1 MDTKHKLARGSSKV
15 GFTAAYVAIMTFLLF
30 PIVWVLMMSF
40 KGYDDVIAYPPK
52 FVFEPTLANY
62 QSVLFG
68 DTGSMSSGAGEFV
81 GYLGNSLIVS
91 LGAVAL
97 SLLVG
102 VPAAY
107 ALVRNRIGKEDTIAF
122 TFLSFRFAPEL
133 MVIIPLY
140 GIFQSMGLYDSYL
153 GLILSHQLITIP
165 LIIWIVRTFLQDVP
179 VEIEEA
185 AQIDGCGPL
194 RTLWRIVLPVIRPGV
209 ASAAILAFIF
219 SWNNLLMGL
228 VLAGG
233 RTQPVTVGILQA
245 IGFDQVRWGWMA
257 AAAIVSALPG
267 MLVALY
273 MQKHLVKGLTMGV
286 GK

>member
-1 MDTKHKLARGSSKV
+1 M
-15 GFTAAYVAIMTFLLF
+15 GFLAAYVAVITFIMF
-30 PIVWVLMMSF
+30 PLVWIVMMSF
-40 KGYDDVIAYPPK
+40 KGYADVIAFPPT
-52 FVFEPTLANY
+52 FIFTPTLENY
-62 QSVLFG
+62 SSVLFG
-68 DTGSMSSGAGEFV
+68 DGGSMSSGAGQFV
-81 GYLGNSLIVS
+81 RYLGNSVLIS
-91 LGAVAL
+91 GGAVVL

-107 ALVRNRIGKEDTIAF
+107 ALIRNRTKNEDSISF

-140 GIFQSMGLYDSYL
+140 GIYQQVRLYDSYI
-153 GLILSHQLITIP
+153 GLILAHQLITVP
-165 LIIWIVRTFLQDVP
+165 LVIWIVRTFLADVP

-185 AQIDGCGPL
+185 AQLDGCGPL
-194 RTLWRIVLPVIRPGV
+194 KTLMRVVVPVIRPGV

-228 VLAGG
+228 VLSGQG
-233 RTQPVTVGILQA
+233 TQPVTVGILQA

-257 AAAIVSALPG
+257 AAAVISALPG
-267 MLVALY
+267 MVAALY
-273 MQKHLVKGLTMGV
+273 MQKHLVQGLTMGV

>member
-1 MDTKHKLARGSSKV
+1 MTRTIPKL
-15 GFTAAYVAIMTFLLF
+15 GFLIAYVALLTFLLF
-30 PIVWVLMMSF
+30 PLVWIVMMSL
-40 KGYDDVIAYPPK
+40 KGYDDVIAYPPT
-52 FVFEPTLANY
+52 FLFAPTLENY

-68 DTGSMSSGAGEFV
+68 DSASLSTGAGEFV
-81 GYLGNSLIVS
+81 RYLGNSAIIS
-91 LGAVAL
+91 GGAVTL

-107 ALVRNRIGKEDTIAF
+107 ALIRGRTKGEDSLAF
-122 TFLSFRFAPEL
+122 TFMSFRFAPEL

-140 GIFQSMGLYDSYL
+140 GIFQQARLYDTFL
-153 GLILSHQLITIP
+153 GMILAHQLITIP
-165 LIIWIVRTFLQDVP
+165 MVIWIVRTFLSDVP

-185 AQIDGCGPL
+185 AQLDGCGPL
-194 RTLWRIVLPVIRPGV
+194 RTLWTVVIPVVRPGV

-228 VLAGG
+228 VLSG
-233 RTQPVTVGILQA
+233 RNTQPVTVGILQA

-257 AAAIVSALPG
+257 AAAIVAALPG
-267 MLVALY
+267 MLTALY
-273 MQKHLVKGLTMGV
+273 MQRHLVKGLTMGV

>member
-1 MDTKHKLARGSSKV
+1 MRHPFSRL
-15 GFTAAYVAIMTFLLF
+15 GFLVAYVAIMTFMLF
-30 PIVWVLMMSF
+30 PIVWVIMMSL
-40 KGYDDVIAYPPK
+40 KGYNDVIAYPPT
-52 FVFEPTLANY
+52 FVFTPTLENF

-68 DTGSMSSGAGEFV
+68 QEGGMATGAGEFM
-81 GYLGNSLIVS
+81 GYLLNSLIIS
-91 LGAVAL
+91 GGAVLL

-107 ALVRNRIGKEDTIAF
+107 ALIRGRTKGEDSLAF
-122 TFLSFRFAPEL
+122 TFMSFRFAPEL

-140 GIFQSMGLYDSYL
+140 GIYQQLGLYDNFL
-153 GLILSHQLITIP
+153 GMILAHQLITIP
-165 LIIWIVRTFLQDVP
+165 MIIWIVRTFLSDVP

-194 RTLWRIVLPVIRPGV
+194 AILWKVVLPVVRPGV
-209 ASAAILAFIF
+209 ASAGILAFIF

-228 VLAGG
+228 VLSGKN
-233 RTQPVTVGILQA
+233 TQPVTVGILQA

-257 AAAIVSALPG
+257 AAAVVSALPG
-267 MLVALY
+267 MLTALY
-273 MQKHLVKGLTMGV
+273 MQRHLVAGLTMGV

>member
-1 MDTKHKLARGSSKV
+1 MSRTIPKI
-15 GFTAAYVAIMTFLLF
+15 GFLAAYVAVITFIMF
-30 PIVWVLMMSF
+30 PLVWIVMMSF
-40 KGYDDVIAYPPK
+40 KGYDDVIAFPPT
-52 FVFEPTLANY
+52 FLFAPTLENY
-62 QSVLFG
+62 SSVLLG

-81 GYLGNSLIVS
+81 RYLGNSMLIS
-91 LGAVAL
+91 GGAVAL

-107 ALVRNRIGKEDTIAF
+107 ALIRNRTKNEDSISF

-140 GIFQSMGLYDSYL
+140 GIYQRVRLYDSYL
-153 GLILSHQLITIP
+153 GLILAHQLITVP
-165 LIIWIVRTFLQDVP
+165 LVIWIVRTFLADVP

-185 AQIDGCGPL
+185 AQLDGCGPL
-194 RTLWRIVLPVIRPGV
+194 RTLMRVVVPVIRPGV

-228 VLAGG
+228 VLSGQG
-233 RTQPVTVGILQA
+233 TQPVTVGILQA

-257 AAAIVSALPG
+257 AAAVISALPG
-267 MLVALY
+267 MVAALY
-273 MQKHLVKGLTMGV
+273 MQRHLVQGLTMGV

>member
-1 MDTKHKLARGSSKV
+1 MRHMSRTIPKI
-15 GFTAAYVAIMTFLLF
+15 GFLAAYVAVITFIMF
-30 PIVWVLMMSF
+30 PLVWIVMMSF
-40 KGYDDVIAYPPK
+40 KGYDDVIAFPPT
-52 FVFEPTLANY
+52 FLFAPTLENY
-62 QSVLFG
+62 SSVLLG

-81 GYLGNSLIVS
+81 RYLGNSMLIS
-91 LGAVAL
+91 GGAVAL

-107 ALVRNRIGKEDTIAF
+107 ALIRNRTKNEDSISF

-140 GIFQSMGLYDSYL
+140 GIYQRVRLYDSYL
-153 GLILSHQLITIP
+153 GLILAHQLITVP
-165 LIIWIVRTFLQDVP
+165 LVIWIVRTFLADVP

-185 AQIDGCGPL
+185 AQLDGCGPL
-194 RTLWRIVLPVIRPGV
+194 RTLMRVVVPVIRPGV

-228 VLAGG
+228 VLSGQG
-233 RTQPVTVGILQA
+233 TQPVTVGILQA

-257 AAAIVSALPG
+257 AAAVISALPG
-267 MLVALY
+267 MVAALY
-273 MQKHLVKGLTMGV
+273 MQRHLVQGLTMGV

>member
-1 MDTKHKLARGSSKV
+1 MWTRRASKV
-15 GFTAAYVAIMTFLLF
+15 GFTTAYVAIMTFLLF
-30 PIVWVLMMSF
+30 PIVWVFMMAL

-52 FVFEPTLANY
+52 FAFTPTFENFR
-62 QSVLFG
+62 SVLFG
-68 DTGSMSSGAGEFV
+68 DSGSMASGAGEFM
-81 GYLGNSLIVS
+81 GYLGNSLIIS
-91 LGAVAL
+91 LGSVAL

-107 ALVRNRIGKEDTIAF
+107 ALIRNRIGGEDTISF

-133 MVIIPLY
+133 MVVIPMY
-140 GIFQSMGLYDSYL
+140 GLFQTVGLYDSYL

-165 LIIWIVRTFLQDVP
+165 LIVWIVRTFLQDVP

-185 AQIDGCGPL
+185 AQIDGCGPV
-194 RTLWRIVLPVIRPGV
+194 RTLFRIVLPVIRPGV

-228 VLAGG
+228 VLSGG
-233 RTQPVTVGILQA
+233 STQPVTVGILQA

>member
-1 MDTKHKLARGSSKV
+1 MSNSAPKL
-15 GFTAAYVAIMTFLLF
+15 GFLVAYVAVITFITF
-30 PIVWVLMMSF
+30 PLVWVILMSF
-40 KGYDDVIAYPPK
+40 KGYDDVIAYPPT
-52 FVFEPTLANY
+52 FLFDPTWENY
-62 QSVLFG
+62 RSVILG
-68 DTGSMSSGAGEFV
+68 DSGALSSGAGEFMR
-81 GYLGNSLIVS
+81 YLLNSLIVS
-91 LGAVAL
+91 TGAVAL

-107 ALVRNRIGKEDTIAF
+107 ALIRGRTKGEDSIAF

-140 GIFQSMGLYDSYL
+140 SIFQRVHLYDTYL
-153 GLILSHQLITIP
+153 GLILAHQLITIP
-165 LIIWIVRTFLQDVP
+165 LVVWIVRTFLSDVP

-185 AQIDGCGPL
+185 AQLDGCGPMQ
-194 RTLWRIVLPVIRPGV
+194 TLIQVVLPVIRPGV

-228 VLAGG
+228 VLSG
-233 RTQPVTVGILQA
+233 RNTQPVTVGILQA

-257 AAAIVSALPG
+257 AAAVISALPG
-267 MLVALY
+267 MVAALY
-273 MQKHLVKGLTMGV
+273 MQRHLVAGLTMGV

>member
-1 MDTKHKLARGSSKV
+1 VRHMSRTIPKI
-15 GFTAAYVAIMTFLLF
+15 GFLAAYVAVITFIMF
-30 PIVWVLMMSF
+30 PLVWIVMMSF
-40 KGYDDVIAYPPK
+40 KGYDDVIAFPPT
-52 FVFEPTLANY
+52 FLFAPTLENY
-62 QSVLFG
+62 SSVLLG

-81 GYLGNSLIVS
+81 RYLGNSMLIS
-91 LGAVAL
+91 GGAVAL

-107 ALVRNRIGKEDTIAF
+107 ALIRNRTKNEDSISF

-140 GIFQSMGLYDSYL
+140 GIYQRVRLYDSYL
-153 GLILSHQLITIP
+153 GLILAHQLITVP
-165 LIIWIVRTFLQDVP
+165 LVIWIVRTFLADVP

-185 AQIDGCGPL
+185 AQLDGCGPL
-194 RTLWRIVLPVIRPGV
+194 RTLMRVVVPVIRPGV

-228 VLAGG
+228 VLSGQG
-233 RTQPVTVGILQA
+233 TQPVTVGILQA

-257 AAAIVSALPG
+257 AAAVISALPG
-267 MLVALY
+267 MVAALY
-273 MQKHLVKGLTMGV
+273 MQRHLVQGLTMGV